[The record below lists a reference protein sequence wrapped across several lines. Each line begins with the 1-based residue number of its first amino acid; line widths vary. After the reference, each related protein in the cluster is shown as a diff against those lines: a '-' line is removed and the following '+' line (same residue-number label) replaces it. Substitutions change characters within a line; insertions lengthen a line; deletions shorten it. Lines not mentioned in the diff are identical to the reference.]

1 MLEQLNGIAFLWL
14 LLWTI
19 LALKNLVAGCRD
31 SIFVVIIVHF
41 LFSGIPLLLDI
52 VIGQP
57 TYNRFPG
64 FRMSIDDEI
73 TSLIYCLYISAIPP
87 LWWWL
92 GRKKIS
98 KKATNKSTNTFEN
111 IADNKRF
118 MPIFYL
124 LVVSPIIVV
133 LLAPEPSIYFNY
145 AIITTEEIDVDVAE
159 YYRYISLATVL
170 SLIGITGILFSTR
183 RIKPSLILFLLPWF
197 VLAVW
202 LNGKRYIIA
211 FAIFLFGYVFWSKGY
226 LVGKKLIFAIIIA
239 ISLIG
244 VLSYAYQV
252 SFRASIVQVANPEF
266 FYENIRQDYGRDH
279 VMKMTIFAELYP
291 KKIQILNYRG
301 ESIVFYLTMFV
312 PRNLWADKP
321 FTYAQ
326 YLTSAVF
333 QSPPKYWDWGFTT
346 SCLEEAIANFSWF
359 GMIIGPLIPLQIC
372 RVGDSSKS
380 QIVSALTTLNSSLM
394 LTVQLSAFAPLFFL
408 WIILVLWT
416 NRINKKNK
424 SRIFEHQIY

>member
-14 LLWTI
+14 LLWTF
-19 LALKNLVAGCRD
+19 LALKNLVAGRRN
-31 SIFVVIIVHF
+31 SIFIVIIVHF

-57 TYNRFPG
+57 TYSRFPG
-64 FRMSIDDEI
+64 FRMSIDDET

-87 LWWWL
+87 FWWWL
-92 GRKKIS
+92 GRSKIS
-98 KKATNKSTNTFEN
+98 NQSTTVPKS
-111 IADNKRF
+111 IISSSLL
-118 MPIFYL
+118 MPILYL
-124 LVVSPIIVV
+124 LIISPLIVV

-145 AIITTEEIDVDVAE
+145 ALMTTEDIDIDVAE
-159 YYRYISLATVL
+159 YYRYISIATVL
-170 SLIGITGILFSTR
+170 SLIGITGILSSMH
-183 RIKPSLILFLLPWF
+183 RIKLSIILFLLPWF
-197 VLAVW
+197 ILAVW

-226 LVGKKLIFAIIIA
+226 LVGKKLIIAIAIA

-244 VLSYAYQV
+244 VFSYAYQV
-252 SFRASIVQVANPEF
+252 SFRASIAQVANPDF

-291 KKIQILNYRG
+291 EKIQILNYRG
-301 ESIVFYLTMFV
+301 ESIVFNLTMFV
-312 PRNLWADKP
+312 PRSLWTDKP

-333 QSPPKYWDWGFTT
+333 QTPPKYWDWGFTT

-372 RVGDSSKS
+372 RVGDSSKNNT
-380 QIVSALTTLNSSLM
+380 VAALTTLNSSLM
-394 LTVQLSAFAPLFFL
+394 LTVQLSAFVPLFFL
-408 WIILVLWT
+408 WIILVVLT
-416 NRINKKNK
+416 NKMNKK
-424 SRIFEHQIY
+424 SRYNVF